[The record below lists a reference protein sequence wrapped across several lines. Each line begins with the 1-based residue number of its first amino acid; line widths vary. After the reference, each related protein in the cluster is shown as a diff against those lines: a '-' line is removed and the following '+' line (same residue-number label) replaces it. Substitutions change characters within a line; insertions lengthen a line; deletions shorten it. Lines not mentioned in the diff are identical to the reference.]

1 MEGHGPD
8 ACATRSGKGRAT
20 LVIGMSTILIAGGRV
35 IDPASGMDQIADV
48 AVSCP
53 LGGATGTVVAIGGG
67 RDTNVGLDRGH
78 ADRVI
83 DAKGRLVV
91 PGLIDPHV
99 HLRVPGGEHKETI
112 SSGTQAAVFGG
123 FTSVCCMPNTVPA
136 LDTPELIES
145 IGEIARAE
153 GVARVFCVGAAT
165 RGRKGE
171 EIADL
176 ATMRKAGVVGFTD
189 DGDAIA
195 STEVMAEVLMEA
207 ARLGVVV
214 MQHAQEPSM
223 TRGSVMHAG
232 SVATRLGLR
241 GWPRL
246 AEESIVERDVRLAR
260 GIAHARYHVQHVSS
274 GGTVEILR
282 RVRAEIGDRISG
294 EASPHH
300 LLLTHEACDGYNT
313 SAKMNPPLREERDVM
328 ALREGVADGTIT
340 VLATDHAPHA
350 LHEKDVPFEEAAF
363 GIIGL
368 QTALPLYAEA
378 LVATG
383 MIDWPRLI
391 ALMTIEPA
399 RLCGLDAMGLGRLEV
414 GGPADLTIIDPE
426 AIWTIDPR
434 AMPGKSKNT
443 PFAGR
448 RVRGR
453 VTHTIVAGVLRHG
466 GD

>member
-1 MEGHGPD
+1 
-8 ACATRSGKGRAT
+8 
-20 LVIGMSTILIAGGRV
+20 MSTILIEGGRV

-48 AVSCP
+48 AVSCSP
-53 LGGATGTVVAIGGG
+53 GNTTGTIVAIGSGTG
-67 RDTNVGLDRGH
+67 AKGGLDRGH

-83 DAKGRLVV
+83 DAAGRLVV

-112 SSGTQAAVFGG
+112 ASGTQAAVFGG
-123 FTSVCCMPNTVPA
+123 FTSVCCMPNTIPA
-136 LDTPELIES
+136 LDSAALIEG
-145 IGEIARAE
+145 IGETARAE

-165 RGRKGE
+165 RGRKGDQ
-171 EIADL
+171 IADL
-176 ATMRKAGVVGFTD
+176 ASMRGAGAVGFTD

-195 STEVMAEVLMEA
+195 SAEVMAKVLKEA
-207 ARLGVVV
+207 ARLGIVV

-232 SVATRLGLR
+232 SVATRLGLK
-241 GWPRL
+241 GWPRI
-246 AEESIVERDVRLAR
+246 AEESIVERDVRLAS
-260 GIAHARYHVQHVSS
+260 GIANARYHVQHVSS

-282 RVRAEIGDRISG
+282 KARAEIGDRISG

-300 LLLTHEACDGYNT
+300 LLLTHESCDGYNT

-383 MIDWPRLI
+383 LIGWPRLI

-414 GGPADLTIIDPE
+414 GGPADVTIIDPE
-426 AIWTIDPR
+426 ATWTIDPK
-434 AMPGKSKNT
+434 AMPGKSMNT
-443 PFAGR
+443 PFTGR
-448 RVRGR
+448 RVKGR
-453 VTHTIVAGVLRHG
+453 VTHTIVGGVVRHG

>member
-1 MEGHGPD
+1 
-8 ACATRSGKGRAT
+8 
-20 LVIGMSTILIAGGRV
+20 MSTILIAGGRV
-35 IDPASGMDQIADV
+35 IDPASGMDQIADI
-48 AVSCP
+48 AVSS
-53 LGGATGTVVAIGGG
+53 ATGTVVAIGSG
-67 RDTNVGLDRGH
+67 RRAASEKSGPDPGH

-83 DAKGRLVV
+83 NAKGRLVV

-112 SSGTQAAVFGG
+112 ATGTQAAVFGG
-123 FTSVCCMPNTVPA
+123 FTSICGMPNTIPA
-136 LDTPELIES
+136 IDIPEVVES
-145 IGEIARAE
+145 VKEIARAE
-153 GVARVFCVGAAT
+153 GVARVFVVAAAT
-165 RGRKGE
+165 KGRKGNE
-171 EIADL
+171 VAEL
-176 ATMRKAGVVGFTD
+176 AILREVGAVGFTD

-195 STEVMAEVLMEA
+195 SSEVMARVLTET
-207 ARLGVVV
+207 ARLNAVV
-214 MQHAQEPSM
+214 MQHAQDPSM
-223 TRGSVMHAG
+223 TRGSVMHEG
-232 SVATRLGLR
+232 SVATRLGLK
-241 GWPRL
+241 GWPRI
-246 AEESIVERDVRLAR
+246 AEESIVERDVHLTR
-260 GIAHARYHVQHVSS
+260 GIANARYHVQHVSS

-282 RVRAEIGDRISG
+282 RAKAEIGDRVSG

-368 QTALPLYAEA
+368 QTALPLYVEA

-383 MIDWPRLI
+383 LIDWPRLI

-399 RLCGLDAMGLGRLEV
+399 KICGLDAIGLGRLEL

-426 AIWTIDPR
+426 ATWTIAPDS
-434 AMPGKSKNT
+434 MPGKSKNT

-448 RVRGR
+448 AVKSR
-453 VTHTIVAGVLRHG
+453 VTHTIVAGVVRHELA
-466 GD
+466 